1 MKFQHTA
8 QQTRKTKTKNPRYPP
23 TGHITN
29 KETNESTPTAK
40 LSTTDG
46 ASVATPAPVVAPPLV
61 PFPPLPAVVVTV
73 ALAPAAPEPEM
84 EVGVLP
90 TVALEVTTELLLAA
104 NARMYESS
112 K

>member
-1 MKFQHTA
+1 M
-8 QQTRKTKTKNPRYPP
+8 
-23 TGHITN
+23 
-29 KETNESTPTAK
+29 
-40 LSTTDG
+40 
-46 ASVATPAPVVAPPLV
+46 
-61 PFPPLPAVVVTV
+61 TV

-90 TVALEVTTELLLAA
+90 VVALEVTTELLLAA